1 MARVS
6 FKTKGKTVSFQS
18 TGKRKRQRGRKP
30 NAYALY
36 VKKHIGKFLAKGM
49 SAPAAMRAVAR
60 QYQGR

>member
-6 FKTKGKTVSFQS
+6 FKAKGRTVSFQS
-18 TGKRKRQRGRKP
+18 TGKRKRARGRKP

-36 VKKHIGKFLAKGM
+36 VKRNIGKFLAKGM

-60 QYQGR
+60 QYAGR